1 LARGRY
7 EAGHERSK
15 YIASDG
21 SLHEF
26 VNSKTLRRLEG
37 WPMEIREV
45 MGGGADPAVVA
56 HSGPQRNNG
65 AWRALAWTA
74 ALGVDVAMLGT
85 AFLTPTYF

>member
-1 LARGRY
+1 
-7 EAGHERSK
+7 
-15 YIASDG
+15 
-21 SLHEF
+21 
-26 VNSKTLRRLEG
+26 
-37 WPMEIREV
+37 MEIREV

-85 AFLTPTYF
+85 AFLTANLFLNGGMFRSE